1 MTDQAVPQSLDNLS
15 AEERA
20 KFTVALLNRHLGVEL
35 RRLLLDDE
43 FLLEF
48 GPKLRRAMEGR
59 ALVDAHELV
68 AEITEE
74 PISEH
79 SFRVFVERE
88 DHPTNPNA
96 LYAFAQGAEEPSDL
110 PAEHEALIRNTLE
123 EKGAEFGTY
132 HWVTFRRKGF
142 EEAQQATEESED
154 VGRSEQG

>member
-1 MTDQAVPQSLDNLS
+1 MTDQAAPQSLDNLS
-15 AEERA
+15 PEDRA
-20 KFTVALLNRHLGVEL
+20 KFTVALLNRHLGTEL

-59 ALVDAHELV
+59 ALVEAHELE

-74 PISEH
+74 AISEH
-79 SFRVFVERE
+79 SFRVFAERN
-88 DHPTNPNA
+88 DHPTNPGA
-96 LYAFAQGAEEPSDL
+96 LYAFAQGAEEPSDISE
-110 PAEHEALIRNTLE
+110 EHEALIRNAME
-123 EKGAEFGTY
+123 EKGVEFGTY

-154 VGRSEQG
+154 VGRTEQG